1 MPDPEPRITEPGR
14 QAGQSGSYAGAA
26 VLCDMRDAHRMPGEN
41 YFSFIHRGMQ
51 TIFMLP
57 GGGSE
62 ESHGASPQAG
72 RKALPALMPGPGQK
86 AMPGRKGRASMRNR
100 LPCLPGDLI
109 GDPGGCPEGRSR
121 AAAWW

>member
-14 QAGQSGSYAGAA
+14 QAGQAGSHAGAA
-26 VLCDMRDAHRMPGEN
+26 DLCDMRDAHRMPGEN

-109 GDPGGCPEGRSR
+109 GDPGGCPEGCSR

>member
-1 MPDPEPRITEPGR
+1 
-14 QAGQSGSYAGAA
+14 
-26 VLCDMRDAHRMPGEN
+26 MPGEN

-72 RKALPALMPGPGQK
+72 RKALPALMPRPGQK

-109 GDPGGCPEGRSR
+109 GDPGGCPEGCSR
-121 AAAWW
+121 PPPAAMIDATAGHARAW